1 MNDDPMRVRGSFYL
15 AKDGFGGK
23 EGFGGK
29 QASKSPRSKK
39 ISPNRLGLPKKKK
52 QLRLAPLGVNKP
64 TGLQPYPEMA
74 GQPGMEGADPLRVS
88 RAH

>member
-52 QLRLAPLGVNKP
+52 
-64 TGLQPYPEMA
+64 
-74 GQPGMEGADPLRVS
+74 
-88 RAH
+88 